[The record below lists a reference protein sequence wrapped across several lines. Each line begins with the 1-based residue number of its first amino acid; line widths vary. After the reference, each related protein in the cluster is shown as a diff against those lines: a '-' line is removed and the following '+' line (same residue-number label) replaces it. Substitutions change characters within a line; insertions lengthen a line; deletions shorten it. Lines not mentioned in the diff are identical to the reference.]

1 MASVFDK
8 YLTTNKYQQQR
19 DASPVMSAIF
29 QRRQPTY
36 DEIKEQE
43 RLNREAGVTL
53 PRFQGSLKAGQALRN
68 IGGLTY
74 VVEGDGGNM
83 APSEQTAPTPRGM
96 DLFEEA
102 LSLPDEPA
110 PPTYQGSMPERRP
123 MQPPVRSD
131 QGLFTPPQ
139 PQMQPPTIDTTID
152 DLMSQLQGYGRP
164 PTMPDFDKP
173 AQRDLGL
180 PSFTTPGFAPPGL
193 MTPNQPQIPSGSMP
207 PAVPDMFRG
216 QMPMPTP
223 TEYIPQSA
231 MQDIGNEDI
240 QQPTEAE
247 LDALY
252 KRLIGDNN

>member
-8 YLTTNKYQQQR
+8 YLTTNKYQQER
-19 DASPVMSAIF
+19 DASPVLSAIN

-36 DEIKEQE
+36 EEIQEQE
-43 RLNREAGVTL
+43 RLNRKAGVTL
-53 PRFQGSLKAGQALRN
+53 PRFQGSLKQGQSLRN

-74 VVEGDGGNM
+74 VVDGNGAA
-83 APSEQTAPTPRGM
+83 APTEETVPTPRGM
-96 DLFEEA
+96 NLFEEA

-123 MQPPVRSD
+123 MQPPVRSE
-131 QGLFTPPQ
+131 QGLFNPPQ

-193 MTPNQPQIPSGSMP
+193 MTPQLPQPNVPQVAMQPN
-207 PAVPDMFRG
+207 VPDTQSDTYTTTAEEAIIRG
-216 QMPMPTP
+216 STSDMTD
-223 TEYIPQSA
+223 EEFDAYI
-231 MQDIGNEDI
+231 
-240 QQPTEAE
+240 
-247 LDALY
+247 
-252 KRLIGDNN
+252 NNYYNSLMGR

>member
-19 DASPVMSAIF
+19 DASPVLSAIN

-68 IGGLTY
+68 IGGMTY

-96 DLFEEA
+96 NLFEEA

-193 MTPNQPQIPSGSMP
+193 MTPQLPQPNVPQVAMQPN
-207 PAVPDMFRG
+207 VPDTQSDTYTTTAEEAIIKGATSDMTDAEFDA
-216 QMPMPTP
+216 
-223 TEYIPQSA
+223 YI
-231 MQDIGNEDI
+231 
-240 QQPTEAE
+240 
-247 LDALY
+247 
-252 KRLIGDNN
+252 NNYYNSLMGR

>member
-19 DASPVMSAIF
+19 DASPVLSAIN

-53 PRFQGSLKAGQALRN
+53 PRFQGSLKTGQALRN

-96 DLFEEA
+96 NLFEEA

-193 MTPNQPQIPSGSMP
+193 MTPQLPQPNVPQVAMQPN
-207 PAVPDMFRG
+207 VPDTQSDTYTTTAEEAIIKGATSDMTDAEFDA
-216 QMPMPTP
+216 
-223 TEYIPQSA
+223 YI
-231 MQDIGNEDI
+231 
-240 QQPTEAE
+240 
-247 LDALY
+247 
-252 KRLIGDNN
+252 NNYYNSLMGR

>member
-8 YLTTNKYQQQR
+8 YLTTNKYQQER
-19 DASPVMSAIF
+19 DASPVLSAMN

-36 DEIKEQE
+36 EEIKEQE

-110 PPTYQGSMPERRP
+110 PPTYQGSIPERRP
-123 MQPPVRSD
+123 MQPPVRSE
-131 QGLFTPPQ
+131 QGLFNPPQ

-152 DLMSQLQGYGRP
+152 DLMSQLQGYGKP

-193 MTPNQPQIPSGSMP
+193 MAPQLPQPNVPQVAMQPN
-207 PAVPDMFRG
+207 VPDTQGDTYTTTAEEAIIRG
-216 QMPMPTP
+216 STSDMTD
-223 TEYIPQSA
+223 EEFDAYI
-231 MQDIGNEDI
+231 
-240 QQPTEAE
+240 
-247 LDALY
+247 
-252 KRLIGDNN
+252 NNYYNSLMGR

>member
-8 YLTTNKYQQQR
+8 YLTPNKYQQQR
-19 DASPVMSAIF
+19 DASPVLSAIN

-36 DEIKEQE
+36 EEITEQE

-53 PRFQGSLKAGQALRN
+53 PRFQGSLKQGQSLKN

-74 VVEGDGGNM
+74 VVEDGAA
-83 APSEQTAPTPRGM
+83 APTEETAPTPRGM
-96 DLFEEA
+96 NLFEEA
-102 LSLPDEPA
+102 LSLPDEAA
-110 PPTYQGSMPERRP
+110 PPTYQGGMPERRP

-180 PSFTTPGFAPPGL
+180 PDFTTPGFAPPGL
-193 MTPNQPQIPSGSMP
+193 MAPQLPQPNVPQVAMQPN
-207 PAVPDMFRG
+207 VPDTQSDTYTKTAEEAIIRG
-216 QMPMPTP
+216 STSDMTD
-223 TEYIPQSA
+223 EEFDAYI
-231 MQDIGNEDI
+231 
-240 QQPTEAE
+240 
-247 LDALY
+247 
-252 KRLIGDNN
+252 NNYYNSLMGR

>member
-8 YLTTNKYQQQR
+8 YLTTNKYQQER
-19 DASPVMSAIF
+19 DASPVLSAIN

-36 DEIKEQE
+36 DEIQEQE

-53 PRFQGSLKAGQALRN
+53 PRFQGSLKAGQALKN

-96 DLFEEA
+96 NLFEEA

-123 MQPPVRSD
+123 MQPPVRSE
-131 QGLFTPPQ
+131 QGLFNPPQ

-193 MTPNQPQIPSGSMP
+193 MAPQLPQPNVPQVAMQPN
-207 PAVPDMFRG
+207 VPDTQSDTYTTTAEEAIIRG
-216 QMPMPTP
+216 STSDMTD
-223 TEYIPQSA
+223 EEFDAYI
-231 MQDIGNEDI
+231 
-240 QQPTEAE
+240 
-247 LDALY
+247 
-252 KRLIGDNN
+252 NNYYNSLMGR

>member
-19 DASPVMSAIF
+19 DASPVLSAIN

-53 PRFQGSLKAGQALRN
+53 PRFQGSLKAGQALQN

-96 DLFEEA
+96 NLFEEA

-193 MTPNQPQIPSGSMP
+193 MTPQLPQPNVPQVAMQPN
-207 PAVPDMFRG
+207 VPDTQSDTYTTTAEEAIIKGTTSDMTDAEFDA
-216 QMPMPTP
+216 
-223 TEYIPQSA
+223 YI
-231 MQDIGNEDI
+231 
-240 QQPTEAE
+240 
-247 LDALY
+247 
-252 KRLIGDNN
+252 NNYYNSLMGR